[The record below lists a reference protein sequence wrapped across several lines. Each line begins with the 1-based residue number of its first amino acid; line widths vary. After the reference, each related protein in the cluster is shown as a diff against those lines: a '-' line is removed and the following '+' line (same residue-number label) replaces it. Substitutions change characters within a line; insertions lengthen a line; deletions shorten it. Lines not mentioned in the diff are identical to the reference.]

1 MRGRAGSGGHRLDS
15 APDRDAPNR
24 KDRHDRP
31 PRLPRPAPR
40 GRPAELVRVRA
51 GAGSSS
57 TGSSAAGWPGDA
69 DRTAWDQAPSYA
81 EQEEQTRPAY
91 GQPYGYGQDAT
102 TVPAYGYGQGTPG
115 YGFGAPLQPGQ
126 TEGIG
131 RSVASMILGII
142 SVVGGFTFL
151 LPPIVGVV
159 LGHIGLKREPHGRG
173 MAIAGLVMNYVSLAL
188 LLLAVVFLV
197 ILVIAGISLGDYT
210 ST

>member
-1 MRGRAGSGGHRLDS
+1 MTDPHSSHDPRREATRPSWYGS
-15 APDRDAPNR
+15 
-24 KDRHDRP
+24 
-31 PRLPRPAPR
+31 
-40 GRPAELVRVRA
+40 EA
-51 GAGSSS
+51 GAGSSG
-57 TGSSAAGWPGDA
+57 TGSSAAGWPDAPAGDA
-69 DRTAWDQAPSYA
+69 DRAAWDRAPSYA
-81 EQEEQTRPAY
+81 EQEGQTRPAY
-91 GQPYGYGQDAT
+91 DQPYGYGQDAN
-102 TVPAYGYGQGTPG
+102 TVPAYGY
-115 YGFGAPLQPGQ
+115 GAPLQPGQ
-126 TEGIG
+126 TEGVG

>member
-1 MRGRAGSGGHRLDS
+1 MTDPHASHDPRREAARPSWYGS
-15 APDRDAPNR
+15 
-24 KDRHDRP
+24 
-31 PRLPRPAPR
+31 
-40 GRPAELVRVRA
+40 EA
-51 GAGSSS
+51 GAGSCAGSS
-57 TGSSAAGWPGDA
+57 GTGSSAAGWPGDA
-69 DRTAWDQAPSYA
+69 DRAAWDRAPSYA
-81 EQEEQTRPAY
+81 EQEGQTRPAY
-91 GQPYGYGQDAT
+91 GQPYGYGQDAN

-115 YGFGAPLQPGQ
+115 HGFGAPLQPGQ